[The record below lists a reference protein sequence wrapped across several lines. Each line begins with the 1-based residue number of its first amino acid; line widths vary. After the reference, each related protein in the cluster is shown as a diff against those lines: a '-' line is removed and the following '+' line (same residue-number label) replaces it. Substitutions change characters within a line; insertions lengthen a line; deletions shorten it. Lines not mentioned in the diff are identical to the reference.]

1 MNEPISQQENFTG
14 KNSGNV
20 KEKTLRGNE
29 VKGETEPILEEIT
42 AEGAEEIFKI
52 MTESDQ
58 FKQYSAYLESHFKL
72 VPESEMKMPDFMK
85 SVINTAKDSEDP

>member
-1 MNEPISQQENFTG
+1 MKESISQQEKFTVQ
-14 KNSGNV
+14 NSGNV

-29 VKGETEPILEEIT
+29 VKGKTESILDEIS

-52 MTESDQ
+52 MTENDK
-58 FKQYSAYLESHFKL
+58 FKQYSAYLESQFKL

-85 SVINTAKDSEDP
+85 SVINTAKDSKDP